1 MKLNRFSMFAIGAA
15 VLTLSACTE
24 ADQFD
29 TYTKDGKKYI
39 TTINVSNVTPEL
51 GTRTYFDTSDGNY
64 GKVYWE
70 NGAEF
75 PYPTPDELYF
85 YEVNNSTC
93 SNVFICETPAES
105 FQDPYGRAS
114 FKTKWQDNGL
124 AVPNNYY
131 AYYFPGY
138 TNHYYNN
145 VMPLD
150 QWEWQGDDDDALR
163 AFLRS
168 YDFLKPEESHHSGG
182 YINITGSNSTIYM
195 DHFFSLIIIDLN
207 YDSDYKQYPLKPT
220 GDEPYF
226 NRVTISTKNENA
238 FGNKLMVNANGVM
251 KTDAATN
258 SISLRRTD
266 NQSDLTLGREK
277 RLLRYFFVVE
287 NKDGMKDLTINFIC
301 AGDPNNSKGVT
312 FTGKM
317 DNNVLVEPIKFNAG
331 MCYHLEFKTE
341 CYDMHPYDVE
351 HWQQSGSIE
360 VLTTDTHLHNMGL
373 WRQ

>member
-70 NGAEF
+70 NGVN
-75 PYPTPDELYF
+75 YSSTTPDELYF
-85 YEVNNSTC
+85 YEVNSSTC
-93 SNVFICETPAES
+93 SNVFICENPET

-114 FKTKWQDNGL
+114 FKTKWSHNGL

-145 VMPLD
+145 VMPLH

-168 YDFLKPEESHHSGG
+168 YDFLKPEESHHPDG
-182 YINITGSNSTIYM
+182 YINITDGNSTIYM

-207 YDSDYKQYPLKPT
+207 YDSDYKQYPPKPT
-220 GDEPYF
+220 GEEPYF
-226 NRVTISTKNENA
+226 NSVTISTKTQNA
-238 FGNKLMVNANGVM
+238 FGNKLMVDENGVM
-251 KTDAATN
+251 KTEAATY

-266 NQSDLTLGREK
+266 NQSDLTLGCPK
-277 RLLRYFFVVE
+277 QLLRYFFVVE
-287 NKDGMKDLTINFIC
+287 NKNEMEDLTINFIC
-301 AGDPNNSKGVT
+301 ADDPNNSKGVH
-312 FTGKM
+312 FTGKK
-317 DNNVLVEPIKFNAG
+317 DNGVVVERIKFKAG

-341 CYDMHPYDVE
+341 CRDMRPYNVE
-351 HWQQSGSIE
+351 NWNQYGSIE
-360 VLTTDTHLHNMGL
+360 VLTSEEDLHSMGL
-373 WRQ
+373 WQEQ